1 MPTIFKGVLLLRWLI
16 NLNTRIMI
24 LPIIGYGDP
33 VLRKV
38 ADNVTAE
45 FPDLKETI
53 VNMYE
58 TMYNANG
65 VGLAAPQVGK
75 ALRIFVIDTTPFS
88 DDEDLDSAE
97 QKQLNGFKRTFINA
111 KMIKEEGEEWSF
123 NEGCLSIPDV
133 REDVYR
139 NPTITIEYC
148 EEDFVMKTEVFDGLI
163 ARVIQHE
170 YDHIEGILFTD
181 KISSLKKR
189 LIQKKLKNIIE
200 GKTFQEYR
208 MKFFGK
214 KRQIKSESV

>member
-1 MPTIFKGVLLLRWLI
+1 
-16 NLNTRIMI
+16 MI

-38 ADNVTAE
+38 GEEVT
-45 FPDLKETI
+45 PDYPNLKEVI
-53 VNMYE
+53 ANMYE
-58 TMYNANG
+58 TMYNASG
-65 VGLAAPQVGK
+65 VGLAAEQVGLP
-75 ALRIFVIDTTPFS
+75 LRLFVVDTTPFS
-88 DDEDLDSAE
+88 DDDDLETAA
-97 QKQLNGFKRTFINA
+97 QNQLKGFKRTFINA
-111 KMIKEEGEEWSF
+111 KIIKEEGEEWAF

-139 NPTITIEYC
+139 KPIVTIEYRT
-148 EEDFVMKTEVFDGLI
+148 EEIVMKTEVFDGLI

-189 LIQKKLKNIIE
+189 LIQKKLKNIME

-208 MKFFGK
+208 MKFFAK
-214 KRQIKSESV
+214 KGR